1 MIIMMHLLA
10 QLLDEWAACVC
21 ALRQHIAVI
30 TTHTHTHIQQENSR
44 KLNYTI
50 HHNNYTVYVYYDT
63 MMYHNMNRRY
73 TVTTFVTLVS

>member
-50 HHNNYTVYVYYDT
+50 HHNNYTVYVYYDIQ
-63 MMYHNMNRRY
+63 YY
-73 TVTTFVTLVS
+73 DVSYE